1 MKEDVGGK
9 THLVGRH
16 MKGFDLMLILPCLGW
31 RRDYVLD
38 YIYFIFHY
46 REVIAA

>member
-1 MKEDVGGK
+1 MKEDGGGK

-16 MKGFDLMLILPCLGW
+16 VKGFDLMLILPSLGL

-38 YIYFIFHY
+38 YIHFTFHY
-46 REVIAA
+46 SEVAAA